1 MKPGTDPQTFA
12 DGRLSIF
19 DIQED
24 LALDPEWER
33 QVMLAALKHRL
44 GELSNTLHQLARERD
59 LLGDIR
65 KHLQT
70 GTLSPMVARAMM
82 RDKGLSPSPGRS
94 APPV

>member
-1 MKPGTDPQTFA
+1 MEPHPLA
-12 DGRLSIF
+12 DHSLSIF

-33 QVMLAALKHRL
+33 QVMLAALKHRQN
-44 GELSNTLHQLARERD
+44 ELSGLMHQLARERD

-65 KHLQT
+65 KQLQA

-82 RDKGLSPSPGRS
+82 RDKGLAPAPGRS
-94 APPV
+94 APRV

>member
-1 MKPGTDPQTFA
+1 MKPGTDPHTFA
-12 DGRLSIF
+12 DNTLSIF

-44 GELSNTLHQLARERD
+44 SELSSNLHQLARERD

-65 KHLQT
+65 KQLQA

-82 RDKGLSPSPGRS
+82 RDKGLAPPPGRS
-94 APPV
+94 TPPV